1 MTSTGPLPES
11 TAPVD
16 TPDGHAPS
24 TGSTVW
30 PFLLPFGVYVLHTL
44 EELPGFA
51 GWATRN
57 FGPETT
63 STFAAYH
70 IPLML
75 LVLICSWRAAETR
88 RSGWMVLA
96 TAFQWQFA
104 INALFH
110 LTAWVALG
118 EYSPGAVT
126 AAVISLPA
134 TLVYLRWLYRGRY
147 LTPRQLAGAVNLGS
161 LIAAA
166 AIGFLFL

>member
-1 MTSTGPLPES
+1 MTTTATRPVAES
-11 TAPVD
+11 QLADRP
-16 TPDGHAPS
+16 
-24 TGSTVW
+24 W
-30 PFLLPFGVYVLHTL
+30 PFLFPFGVYVLHTL

-51 GWATRN
+51 SWATRH

-63 STFAAYH
+63 GGFASYH

-75 LVLICSWRAAETR
+75 LVLACSWMAMRTR
-88 RSGWMVLA
+88 RRGWMIMA

-104 INALFH
+104 VNAVFH
-110 LTAWVALG
+110 LTTWISLNDYA
-118 EYSPGAVT
+118 PGAVT

-134 TLVYLRWLYRGRY
+134 TVYYFGWLRRGRY
-147 LTPRQLAGAVNLGS
+147 LTTSQVVIAIIIGT